1 MDERRQELNER
12 TVLLRRATPK
22 DRDELD
28 AAFKRSA
35 EFHQPWTYPPKD
47 IEQYTNQPHLY
58 LVCLKETDAIAGT
71 FNISQIVR
79 NQFQSAYLGYNA
91 FVPYQGKGFMRQGI
105 LLLLREAFE
114 NLGLHR
120 LEANIQTGNHPSI
133 ALVSGAGFKKEGYS
147 PKYLRIGGAGWKDH
161 ERWAI
166 INERWVE
173 PEETG

>member
-1 MDERRQELNER
+1 MNERQQELNEL
-12 TVLLRRATPK
+12 TVVLRRATPK
-22 DRDELD
+22 DADELD

-47 IEQYTNQPHLY
+47 IEKYTNQPHLY
-58 LVCLKETDAIAGT
+58 LVCVKETDEIAGT

-79 NQFQSAYLGYNA
+79 YRFQSAYLGYNA
-91 FVPYQGKGFMRQGI
+91 FVPYHGKGYMRQGI
-105 LLLLREAFE
+105 RLLLREAFE

-120 LEANIQTGNHPSI
+120 LEANIQPGNRASI
-133 ALVSGAGFKKEGYS
+133 ALVLGAGFNKEGYS
-147 PKYLRIGGAGWKDH
+147 PKYLRVGDEEWKDH

-173 PEETG
+173 HEDAG